1 MSHGNVSAGLSFHCQ
16 SDLTVMICGL
26 STFCFYVSA
35 TAFVFALI
43 PQLHK
48 NSYLKSTKGLSS
60 LWAAGLSTANLV
72 HTFFVF
78 QISSKNIYFKIASI
92 IYCGTSAGL
101 LFQFWLYSKEDVRF
115 KVTLF
120 GTSIVVWLAIIS
132 IEIAVPNL
140 RGANKMEWI
149 AIILFSVGL
158 LPQVIRNIFERS
170 TLGQSNISVVLT
182 AVGWSF
188 QFVPVYIFETSTKFK
203 SMVFIGAFIGHIN
216 CLQLIWFRKPVIK
229 TRRIE
234 QSAPQYGSNRSQ
246 LPDGDEFY
254 SFREHRTSIASSS
267 VQDDVFV
274 DQKSIANAS
283 TLKPTVV
290 GTLTG
295 MAAWQICV
303 GVFEV
308 AALVALTGIT
318 VFLVGF
324 FWILFAPCLVIFVLV
339 SVTLYRDYAE
349 CTSKCCD
356 DAFDDMQYRMFGENN
371 V

>member
-16 SDLTVMICGL
+16 SDLTIIICGL

-35 TAFVFALI
+35 TAFIFSLV

-149 AIILFSVGL
+149 AVILFSVGL
-158 LPQVIRNIFERS
+158 LPQVIF
-170 TLGQSNISVVLT
+170 LISFFLT
-182 AVGWSF
+182 R
-188 QFVPVYIFETSTKFK
+188 
-203 SMVFIGAFIGHIN
+203 H
-216 CLQLIWFRKPVIK
+216 
-229 TRRIE
+229 
-234 QSAPQYGSNRSQ
+234 
-246 LPDGDEFY
+246 
-254 SFREHRTSIASSS
+254 
-267 VQDDVFV
+267 
-274 DQKSIANAS
+274 
-283 TLKPTVV
+283 
-290 GTLTG
+290 
-295 MAAWQICV
+295 
-303 GVFEV
+303 
-308 AALVALTGIT
+308 
-318 VFLVGF
+318 
-324 FWILFAPCLVIFVLV
+324 
-339 SVTLYRDYAE
+339 
-349 CTSKCCD
+349 
-356 DAFDDMQYRMFGENN
+356 
-371 V
+371 